1 MLVGPGIQ
9 VHRFD
14 SAYMRPHATMYT
26 GTTSL
31 IQFRCALA
39 VGEKPTGCRRRCPD
53 SSLPILGLNVV
64 LAITLCTADLSQRTF
79 VPLAICATLVAFE
92 FQ

>member
-1 MLVGPGIQ
+1 
-9 VHRFD
+9 
-14 SAYMRPHATMYT
+14 MRPHATMYA

-31 IQFRCALA
+31 IQLRCTLA
-39 VGEKPTGCRRRCPD
+39 MGEKPTGCRRRCPD
-53 SSLPILGLNVV
+53 SSLPILGLNHD

-79 VPLAICATLVAFE
+79 VPLAVGATLVAFE